1 MKLKKRILSVLLVL
15 AVMVTFMPAVTLTAN
30 AASKKTSKKVYLVS
44 SEKNEIGDNTKYT
57 YNKKGF
63 VTKAVSKYTSKD
75 SDSDS
80 VETVTTT
87 YKYNKKNKITKK
99 TTTDVNKVTTYKTN
113 QTTGK
118 ATSESLGTVTTTT
131 KDETVYTY
139 KNGRAVKA
147 VTTSTTVKSGS
158 VKDVDVSLNLSDYTE
173 LSNGSYI
180 AGFNERNADGSWNDE
195 DSLANAYY
203 YTGNIKAAESKGT
216 RTTTYKDNGNGTYT
230 VTENYVSD
238 SSNYTTTPKEV
249 YYRMDDNGNYV
260 VCTDKE
266 KENEDW
272 EFSRTESVDVAV
284 NANGSGDSYSST
296 DTETITDQSVTTTT
310 FKYDKKKRVK
320 QANISTVSTD
330 ASSVTETEN
339 RTYTEKDSEE
349 VYDEATDDDK
359 MVDYTTTD
367 KRSSSYASS
376 SSTTETTSQVETYT
390 YNKNNRKTKKVVT
403 DKGVMNKVETYVDG
417 RSNSTEESQT
427 VYSDGKSASYKETR
441 TYSGDGDTTTTVY
454 SNGTRTTTT
463 TDNPYTLTV
472 VENSANRSGRTR
484 NTETKDEYTFFKN
497 GGRMIHT
504 VEKESTKYSDGTSYI
519 DDSENTRYEYDKT
532 GDKYSYTWSNN
543 ETYTPADGAPSVS
556 QRTNSYYNDG
566 TTEKEYY
573 SSYKY
578 DDDPTE
584 TTTDDAVKKAAED
597 ANAALLAYG
606 TPYTETKSK
615 SVAAK
620 PSKATTNYKYDK
632 QGNLKSAKTSG
643 SWAESETLRNET
655 YGNTIYQA
663 GADNKLE
670 AVETVVNHTY
680 KNNRTKE
687 NTVKDGSNRVKS
699 AMTVGTRSE
708 DRATPNYYTVDGR
721 VTYTLKSK
729 TIAKKTVREAV
740 ELQQWILQNPG
751 CGSAAG
757 VF

>member
-1 MKLKKRILSVLLVL
+1 M
-15 AVMVTFMPAVTLTAN
+15 
-30 AASKKTSKKVYLVS
+30 
-44 SEKNEIGDNTKYT
+44 
-57 YNKKGF
+57 
-63 VTKAVSKYTSKD
+63 
-75 SDSDS
+75 
-80 VETVTTT
+80 
-87 YKYNKKNKITKK
+87 
-99 TTTDVNKVTTYKTN
+99 
-113 QTTGK
+113 
-118 ATSESLGTVTTTT
+118 
-131 KDETVYTY
+131 
-139 KNGRAVKA
+139 
-147 VTTSTTVKSGS
+147 
-158 VKDVDVSLNLSDYTE
+158 
-173 LSNGSYI
+173 
-180 AGFNERNADGSWNDE
+180 
-195 DSLANAYY
+195 
-203 YTGNIKAAESKGT
+203 
-216 RTTTYKDNGNGTYT
+216 
-230 VTENYVSD
+230 TENYVSD
-238 SSNYTTTPKEV
+238 SSNYKRTPKKV
-249 YYRMDDNGNYV
+249 YYKTDDNGNYV
-260 VCTDKE
+260 ACTD
-266 KENEDW
+266 NDDW

-284 NANGSGDSYSST
+284 DTSGSGDSYSST

-320 QANISTVSTD
+320 QANITTVDTD
-330 ASSVTETEN
+330 ATARTETEN
-339 RTYTEKDSEE
+339 RTYTDKDSDE
-349 VYDEATDDDK
+349 VYDEATDDYK
-359 MVDYTTTD
+359 MVDYTTTG
-367 KRSSSYASS
+367 KSSSSYTSS

-403 DKGVMNKVETYVDG
+403 DKGVMNRVETYVEG
-417 RSNSTEESQT
+417 RHNSTEESQT

-463 TDNPYTLTV
+463 TDNPYTLTT
-472 VENSANRSGRTR
+472 VENSTRRDGRTR

-504 VEKESTKYSDGTSYI
+504 VEKEDTKYSDGTSSI
-519 DDSENTRYEYDKT
+519 DNSDSTRYEYDKT
-532 GDKYSYTWSNN
+532 GEKYSYTCSNN
-543 ETYTPADGAPSVS
+543 ETYTPADGTPTVS
-556 QRTNSYYNDG
+556 QTAYSCYNDG
-566 TTEKEYY
+566 TGEKEYY
-573 SSYKY
+573 NSYKY

-670 AVETVVNHTY
+670 AVETVVTHTY
-680 KNNRTKE
+680 KNNKTKE

-699 AMTVGTRSE
+699 AMSVGTSSR
-708 DRATPNYYTVDGR
+708 DRATPSYYTVDGR

-729 TIAKKTVREAV
+729 TIAKKTIREAV